1 MSRITPRPRNTP
13 VLVAALAVVA
23 LAFTACDTSPPT
35 ALSPAPSPDDAPQLA
50 TQGTGDVIP
59 GRFIVTIRPDASPV
73 TVADAHGVA
82 PDFVYGHALNGFAG
96 EISASARSGLL
107 ADARVVRVEADR
119 VVRAW
124 GVQQN
129 ATWGLD
135 RTDQRQLPRDGLYHY
150 NQTGAGVNAYIVDT
164 GIRLDHQEFTG
175 RLVAGFD
182 AVTSGGTANDC
193 NGHGTHVA
201 GTVGGTVY
209 GIAKAVKLSPIRV
222 LDCQGSGTVSGVIA
236 GVDWVTAN
244 HRKPAV
250 ANMSLGGGAST
261 SLDNAVRNSIAAGVT
276 YAVAAGNGDFLG
288 RQQPACNYSPAR
300 VREALTVGA
309 TTSSDAKTSWS
320 NYGECV
326 DLFAP
331 GASITSAWHTS
342 STATNTISGT
352 SMASPHVAGVAA
364 LYLETNPTASAAT
377 VFAAVYDATTK
388 NIVTNSSTAN
398 NHLLYSL
405 AWGGSGGG
413 DDPPPPGNQPPSA
426 SFDYSCTDL
435 SCSFTD
441 TSADSDGTIV
451 ARAWAFGDGATSTAQ
466 HPSHTYAAGGSYTV
480 TLTVTDDDGA
490 TDTTSQTMTVSSGD
504 DAADISLSL
513 SAYKLRGLKHADLSW
528 AGATS
533 TDVDIFRDGRLVAT
547 VLNAGAYTHATNERG
562 GGSHTYKVCE
572 AGTSTCSSEAVAT
585 Y

>member
-13 VLVAALAVVA
+13 VFAAALAVVA

-35 ALSPAPSPDDAPQLA
+35 ALSPALSPDDAPQLA
-50 TQGTGDVIP
+50 IQGSGDVIP
-59 GRFIVTIRPDASPV
+59 GRFIVTVRSDASPG

-96 EISASARSGLL
+96 EISAAARSGLL
-107 ADARVVRVEADR
+107 ADARVVRVEPDR

-135 RTDQRQLPRDGLYHY
+135 RTDQRSLPLDGLYNY
-150 NQTGAGVNAYIVDT
+150 AQTGAGVNAYIVDT

-175 RLVAGFD
+175 RLIGGFD
-182 AVTSGGTANDC
+182 AITSGGTANDC

-209 GIAKAVKLSPIRV
+209 GVAKAVKLSPIRV
-222 LDCQGSGTVSGVIA
+222 LDCQGSGTTSGVIA

-244 HRKPAV
+244 HIKPAV

-261 SLDNAVRNSIAAGVT
+261 SLDDAVRNSIAAGVT
-276 YAVAAGNGDFLG
+276 YAVAAGNGDFIG

-331 GASITSAWHTS
+331 GASITSAWHSS

-364 LYLETNPTASAAT
+364 LYLETNPGASSAT

-388 NIVTNSSTAN
+388 NIVTNSSTEN

-405 AWGGSGGG
+405 AWDGSGGG
-413 DDPPPPGNQPPSA
+413 GDPPPAENQPPSA
-426 SFDYSCTDL
+426 SFTYSCTDL

-441 TSADSDGTIV
+441 TSTDSDGTI
-451 ARAWAFGDGATSTAQ
+451 ASRAWAFGDGATSTAQ
-466 HPSHTYAAGGSYTV
+466 NPSHTYSAGGSYTV

-490 TDTTSQTMTVSSGD
+490 TDSASQTVTVSSGD
-504 DAADISLSL
+504 DAAAISLS
-513 SAYKLRGLKHADLSW
+513 
-528 AGATS
+528 
-533 TDVDIFRDGRLVAT
+533 V
-547 VLNAGAYTHATNERG
+547 
-562 GGSHTYKVCE
+562 
-572 AGTSTCSSEAVAT
+572 
-585 Y
+585 